1 MTKMTMVVDLDK
13 CIGCYACE
21 IACKQENDVALGSY
35 WNKVHVMGPYG
46 EFPDVH
52 MYWLPTLC
60 QHCDEPTCVSV
71 CPTHATYQ
79 REEDGIVLIERDKCI
94 GCQYCAMACP
104 YGARTFNK
112 KQKVVEKCTLC
123 AHLQA
128 VGERPACVKCCS
140 TEARLFGD
148 LDDPDSEVSRA
159 LAEAGDENIHS
170 LPDVGNR
177 PSIKYLL
184 HTKTASWKELI

>member
-1 MTKMTMVVDLDK
+1 MTKMTMVVDLDR

-21 IACKQENDVALGSY
+21 IACKMENDVALGSY
-35 WNKVHVMGPYG
+35 WNKVEEVGPFG
-46 EFPDVH
+46 EFPDVE
-52 MYWLPTLC
+52 MYFLPTLC
-60 QHCDEPTCVSV
+60 QACSEPTCVDV

-79 REEDGIVLIERDKCI
+79 REGDGIVLIERDRCI

-128 VGERPACVKCCS
+128 VGDKPACVKCCS
-140 TEARLFGD
+140 GGARIFGD
-148 LDDPDSEVSRA
+148 LDDPDSEVSVA
-159 LAEAGDENIHS
+159 LREAGEQNVHS

-177 PSIKYLL
+177 PSVRYIL
-184 HTKTASWKELI
+184 HDTTATWKELI